1 MEAEGHN
8 SPLHELVQPMV
19 SEFIFQLS
27 CLRPIV
33 ELTSLSVSDSH
44 RRGEDRF
51 SVPLLS

>member
-27 CLRPIV
+27 CFRPMV
-33 ELTSLSVSDSH
+33 ELTSLPVSDSH
-44 RRGEDRF
+44 GRGKDCF
-51 SVPLLS
+51 SVPLLP